1 MRGILTSSFILY
13 AASSAFGALIP
24 YSQLKARGQEYP
36 RNALLDCLNNAGLD
50 PVVQDDSAYAT
61 DAAPFNLRFNWK
73 PAALV
78 YPHDS
83 KGVAAAVKCGA
94 KTGVKVNARS
104 GGHSYAAFALGGEDG
119 HLTVSLDNLRHLSL
133 NGTKGTFGAG
143 NHLGDVALYLWENGQ
158 RALAHGTCPYVGV
171 GGHAGQGGFG
181 LPSRAWGLLSDQ
193 IQSLEIV
200 TADGSIRAASRTEN
214 ADLFWA
220 ATGAGASFG
229 IITSFT
235 AVTQKALDS
244 IAFSYTFANY
254 GAEEASKGLQAW
266 QTFSNDPVNKLDTAV
281 GLQIHVNPGSS
292 PSGVVFSVSGVYYG
306 VDEAKVNSTFAP
318 LLEELGT
325 PTDIFLEKQD
335 WITSVLYL
343 AGVDSTAQLNT
354 TLAPDTHDTFFA
366 TSTFVPA
373 AAPMNTNAS
382 DALFKYFYG
391 PGASSAV
398 EWFVI
403 FDLYGGGDSVVA
415 RADKDLNAFDARDA
429 LYSIQYYGT
438 IPASVSDADGIAFVQ
453 GMKTAVESNQ
463 PGTQFKEYV
472 NYIDSTY
479 TAAEAHTRYYPT
491 HTERLK
497 TLKDK
502 YDPKRV
508 INFPQD
514 F

>member
-1 MRGILTSSFILY
+1 MRGILASTFII
-13 AASSAFGALIP
+13 SSASVALGALVP
-24 YSQLKARGQEYP
+24 YSQLKARGHKHA
-36 RNALLDCLNNAGLD
+36 RNGLLDCLDSAGLD
-50 PVVQDDSAYAT
+50 PVVESDSAYAT

-73 PAALV
+73 PAAIV
-78 YPHDS
+78 YPQDS
-83 KGVAAAVKCGA
+83 NSVAAAVKCGA
-94 KTGVKVNARS
+94 TNGVKVNARS
-104 GGHSYAAFALGGEDG
+104 GDAAFALGGEDG
-119 HLTVSLDNLRHLSL
+119 HLTVSLDHLRHLSL
-133 NGTKGTFGAG
+133 DGTTATFGTG
-143 NHLGDVALYLWENGQ
+143 NHLGDVALYLWENGK
-158 RALAHGTCPYVGV
+158 RAMAHGTCPYVGV

-181 LPSRAWGLLSDQ
+181 LPSRAWGLLTDQ
-193 IQSLEIV
+193 IKSLQIV
-200 TADGSIRAASRTEN
+200 TADGLIRTASKTEN

-235 AVTQKALDS
+235 AVTHQALDS
-244 IAFSYTFANY
+244 IAFAYTFANY
-254 GAEEASKGLQAW
+254 GAEQASKGLQAW
-266 QTFSNDPVNKLDTAV
+266 QAFANDKVNKLDTAV
-281 GLQIHVNPGSS
+281 GLQIHVNPGTTPSS
-292 PSGVVFSVSGVYYG
+292 VVFSVSGVYYG

-318 LLEELGT
+318 LLKELGT
-325 PTDIFLEKQD
+325 PTKISLQKQD

-343 AGVDSTAQLNT
+343 AGVNTTSQLNT

-382 DALFKYFYG
+382 DALFQYFYG

-398 EWFVI
+398 AWFAI
-403 FDLYGGGDSVVA
+403 FDLYGGGDSVIA
-415 RADKDLNAFDARDA
+415 RADPDLNAFDARDA

-463 PGTQFKEYV
+463 PGTQFKGYA

-502 YDPKRV
+502 YDPNRV

>member
-1 MRGILTSSFILY
+1 MRGILASSIALY
-13 AASSAFGALIP
+13 AASSALGALIP
-24 YSQLKARGQEYP
+24 YSDLKARGYSTP
-36 RNALLDCLNNAGLD
+36 LADCLQTAGLD
-50 PVVQDDSAYAT
+50 PVVEGDAAYAT
-61 DAAPFNLRFNWK
+61 DSSPFNLRLPWK

-78 YPHDS
+78 YPRDS
-83 KGVAAAVKCGA
+83 RGVSAAVKCGA

-119 HLTVSLDNLRHLSL
+119 HLTVSLDDLRTLSL
-133 NGTKGTFGAG
+133 SGTKGTFGAG
-143 NHLGDVALYLWENGQ
+143 NHLGDVALFLWENGK
-158 RALAHGTCPYVGV
+158 RALAHGTCPYVGI

-181 LPSRAWGLLSDQ
+181 LPSRAWGLLADQ
-193 IQSLEIV
+193 ITSLEIV
-200 TADGSIRAASRTEN
+200 TADGAIRTASKTQN

-235 AVTQKALDS
+235 AETHAALDS
-244 IAFSYTFANY
+244 IAFAYNFDGY
-254 GAEEASKGLQAW
+254 GAARASEGLQAW
-266 QTFSNDPVNKLDTAV
+266 QAFANDPVNKLDTAV

-306 VDEAKVNSTFAP
+306 VDEATVNSTFAP
-318 LLEELGT
+318 LLEKLGT
-325 PTDIFLEKQD
+325 PTSTSLQKQD

-343 AGVDSTAQLNT
+343 AGVNTTAQLNT
-354 TLAPDTHDTFFA
+354 TLAPDTHDTFYA
-366 TSTFVPA
+366 TSTFVPE
-373 AAPMNTNAS
+373 AAPMNQEAS
-382 DALFKYFYG
+382 DALFEYFYG
-391 PGASSAV
+391 PGANTSVA
-398 EWFVI
+398 WFAI
-403 FDLYGGGDSVVA
+403 FDLYGGGDSVIA
-415 RADKDLNAFDARDA
+415 RADKDTNAFDARDA

-438 IPASVSDADGIAFVQ
+438 IPASVSDADGIAFIQ

-463 PGTQFKEYV
+463 PETQFKEYV

-479 TAAEAHTRYYPT
+479 TAAESHKRYYPT
-491 HTERLK
+491 HTDKLK